1 MIRKGHGMIGLSISS
16 NKGLVRDQNEDNFSV
31 NGKTRPLHRN
41 NIHING
47 KIDAD
52 ELFLLGVFDGMG
64 GEELGGLASD
74 IGAQFTD
81 KLAQRL
87 ERAREDEY
95 LSIVNGYVQA
105 ANDEI
110 CHRLKN
116 HDSKR
121 GGTTFALIY
130 IKDGM
135 VYPYSLG
142 DSRIYVYCD
151 GLLVQITTDHTL
163 AMKKYKANIYTLEEA
178 RKSSDSH
185 KLTLFLGVDVD
196 GDGLTAEQYKPFRLP
211 DKGRILLCS
220 DGLYDMCD
228 EDTIKR
234 ILQTPTED
242 YSSVLLKEAL
252 DKGGIDNI
260 TCIVADLG

>member
-1 MIRKGHGMIGLSISS
+1 MESGTIGLSIAS
-16 NKGLVRDQNEDNFSV
+16 NKGLVRTSNEDNFSV
-31 NGKTRPLHRN
+31 NGKTRPMHDN

-47 KIDAD
+47 RISVD
-52 ELFLLGVFDGMG
+52 ELSVLGVFDGMG
-64 GEELGGLASD
+64 GEELGELASD
-74 IGAQFTD
+74 IGAQFTLKLSERLD
-81 KLAQRL
+81 KADK
-87 ERAREDEY
+87 EEY
-95 LSIVNGYVQA
+95 PSIVNGYVQA

-110 CHRLKN
+110 CRRLRN
-116 HDSKR
+116 QDSKR

-142 DSRIYVYCD
+142 DSRIYMYHD
-151 GLLVQITTDHTL
+151 GVLAQITTDHTL

-178 RKSSDSH
+178 RNSSDSH

-228 EDTIKR
+228 EDTIRR
-234 ILQTPTED
+234 ILQTPSED
-242 YSSVLLKEAL
+242 YSSLLLKEAL
-252 DKGGIDNI
+252 DNGGIDNI